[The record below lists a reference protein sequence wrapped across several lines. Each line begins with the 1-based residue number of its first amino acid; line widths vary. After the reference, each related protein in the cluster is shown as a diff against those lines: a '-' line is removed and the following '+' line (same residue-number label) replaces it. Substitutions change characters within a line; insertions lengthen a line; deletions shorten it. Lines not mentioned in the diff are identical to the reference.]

1 MKNVNLEASYFY
13 ETSEI
18 YCTKEGKISMKNV
31 CCLLLAIILAISLI
45 GCKKAEA
52 PEFSEP
58 TTVATETTESTEAT
72 ETTEVAAL
80 AEEDATVHVHQWQ
93 DTVTAPDCTS
103 QGYTTHT
110 CKLCGEVE
118 KDNYTDAVGHKWG
131 AWETVQE
138 ATTTAT
144 GLAQQKCS
152 VCGKTQN
159 RTIDKLPTADHKH
172 SYKSTV
178 TTEPTC
184 SQTGVKTFTCSCG
197 DTYTETIPKTN
208 HNYKSTVVK
217 PTCTTRGYT
226 EYKCE
231 CGNSY
236 KDNYTATVEH
246 TYRETVVAP
255 TCTEKGYTRK
265 VCKDCGDTRIVDEV
279 KASGHST
286 ELRNAKESTC
296 SEAGYSGDE
305 VCTKCQQTVK
315 YGQALPLIYKA
326 SSWEPWDFDEFTEVV
341 LPPKPEWYDSWK
353 EKQTKKSRKK
363 EPLQLRYTTY
373 NLFQDRMHDL
383 EKLQTLG
390 WDVGYREK
398 MVFLY
403 RLSALQSGMTSEE
416 ALKAALEF
424 NSAFATPLLPH
435 DVEVR
440 CKPSNPNLKYKNS
453 TIRRELDLDDRMHP
467 LLFQS
472 SSETQSQRYQRR
484 KEEKIQSGA
493 LVTKQQRLEETYQQ
507 IIELKGKGK
516 KQKEIEEL
524 LNIPHR
530 TMTRHVK
537 TLKERNLWNF

>member
-1 MKNVNLEASYFY
+1 MKNVNLEVSHFY

-31 CCLLLAIILAISLI
+31 CCLLLALTLAISMI
-45 GCKKAEA
+45 GCGKTETPA
-52 PEFSEP
+52 FSES
-58 TTVATETTESTEAT
+58 TTVATETTGVTESTDATESTEA
-72 ETTEVAAL
+72 AAL
-80 AEEDATVHVHQWQ
+80 AEEDATVHIHQWQ
-93 DTVTAPDCTS
+93 DAVTAPDCTS

-152 VCGKTQN
+152 VCGKTQS

-255 TCTEKGYTRK
+255 TCTDKGYTKK

-305 VCTKCQQTVK
+305 VCTKCQKTIK
-315 YGQALPLIYKA
+315 YGQTLALKSHSWGEWQTVTAPTTSSTGTAKRECGSCHKVETKTLDRLPAPTDPEPTDPVNPTEPKPTDPTPTDPTPTNPQPTEPHVHSYTEIVESKDPDCENDGYVKYKC
-326 SSWEPWDFDEFTEVV
+326 SCGDVKTEVKTR
-341 LPPKPEWYDSWK
+341 LGHEWEHHDEVGHYNVQVVCTCGWRAAVSVGGDAGAIWSNHVDSAHEDWYNYSYHCEGPWVVDTPAYDICTRC
-353 EKQTKKSRKK
+353 QKKK
-363 EPLQLRYTTY
+363 
-373 NLFQDRMHDL
+373 
-383 EKLQTLG
+383 
-390 WDVGYREK
+390 
-398 MVFLY
+398 
-403 RLSALQSGMTSEE
+403 
-416 ALKAALEF
+416 
-424 NSAFATPLLPH
+424 
-435 DVEVR
+435 
-440 CKPSNPNLKYKNS
+440 
-453 TIRRELDLDDRMHP
+453 
-467 LLFQS
+467 
-472 SSETQSQRYQRR
+472 
-484 KEEKIQSGA
+484 
-493 LVTKQQRLEETYQQ
+493 
-507 IIELKGKGK
+507 
-516 KQKEIEEL
+516 
-524 LNIPHR
+524 
-530 TMTRHVK
+530 
-537 TLKERNLWNF
+537 